1 MALTALTR
9 RTPKTPARKRSRPPY
24 RHDTAEPLTAGA
36 LYDIALHGAALYVEK
51 QNAQDIRRLI
61 QPWQARAM
69 SYYDLVPEIKFSA
82 NFHSQMLMKVRMFP
96 AMIDPATH
104 EPEELHDGPVF
115 DAFQRIKD
123 RSGSREQLQKSY
135 GVQKFLIGETY
146 LTVSPDE
153 EREEVW
159 ECLSPNE
166 LRVQPGGIASRFR
179 APMLSAD
186 TFLIGNDEAN
196 DGEGP
201 QFTESGPD
209 IINVYRL
216 WRPHPAYTWLADCHM
231 QAVIDLC
238 EELVLS
244 TYSVRSQ
251 LKSRLNQAGI
261 LWVPDEISFTSLGN
275 NPEED
280 PNSDQFQERLSQTM
294 MAAIS
299 DPGSAAAIVPI
310 LARVAA
316 DFIGKIQYTKFNDST
331 GDLTEISQRTEM
343 IERLATGLEL
353 PKEAVTGTS
362 DINHW
367 GAWLIDEQT
376 WKSYGLPASL
386 EMASDFNAAYLQPT
400 ARAEGVPGWEN
411 VCIGIDPSE
420 VINHPD
426 RAKDADALYQGRAI
440 SKKVWRE
447 SKGYNDND
455 EMPRGEIFEMLGAQI
470 RDGSL
475 AVYGIPSVK
484 GGTIE
489 PSAGEV
495 EDPSGSGSAAVTP
508 AATGAEGE
516 RGAPSGGPS
525 GDDGGPAL
533 QASASTREQ
542 QILGAA
548 QFAIKRGR
556 SLAGSRIRTWL
567 GANTGRP
574 RGITKDEVKHRC
586 PDCMEK
592 ISSVPNWNVVATLGP
607 EVCVEFGDTGHLVE
621 GLGFE
626 LAEVLIDLGVTA
638 AWATELGELVEQHT
652 ERTLYDLEPAGL
664 PAAFATLLT
673 RIDLPLERA
682 T

>member
-1 MALTALTR
+1 VALTALTR
-9 RTPKTPARKRSRPPY
+9 RTPKPKARSRPPQ
-24 RHDTAEPLTAGA
+24 RFDTAEPLTAGA

-61 QPWQARAM
+61 QPWQARSM
-69 SYYDLVPEIKFSA
+69 SYYDLVPEIKMAARFFA
-82 NFHSQMLMKVRMFP
+82 QMLMKVRMFP
-96 AMIDPATH
+96 AMIDPDTH
-104 EPEELHDGPVF
+104 EPEELHEGPVF

-123 RSGSREQLQKSY
+123 RSGSREQLQQSY
-135 GVQKFLIGETY
+135 AIQKFLIGETY

-201 QFTESGPD
+201 QFTETGPD

-216 WRPHPAYTWLADCHM
+216 WRQHPAYTWLADCHM

-280 PNSDQFQERLSQTM
+280 PNSYQFQERLSQTM

-331 GDLTEISQRTEM
+331 GDLTEINQRSEM
-343 IERLATGLEL
+343 ISRLATGLEL
-353 PKEAVTGTS
+353 PKAVIAGIETA
-362 DINHW
+362 NHW
-367 GAWLIDEQT
+367 TGWLVDEET

-386 EMASDFNAAYLQPT
+386 EMAADFNAAYLQPT
-400 ARAEGVPGWEN
+400 ARVENVPDWEN

-426 RAKDADALYQGRAI
+426 RAKDADALYTGRAI

-455 EMPRGEIFEMLGAQI
+455 EMPRDEINEMLGVQI

-475 AVYGIPSVK
+475 AVYGIPGVR
-484 GGTIE
+484 GGAIE
-489 PSAGEV
+489 PEPGVIENPGGE
-495 EDPSGSGSAAVTP
+495 STSAVTP
-508 AATGAEGE
+508 GATGADAE
-516 RGAPSGGPS
+516 RAAPSGGPE
-525 GDDGGPAL
+525 GADGGPGL
-533 QASASTREQ
+533 QASAAPREQ

-556 SLAGSRIRTWL
+556 SLAGSRIRTL
-567 GANTGRP
+567 TSP
-574 RGITKDEVKHRC
+574 RGPKDARC
-586 PDCMEK
+586 VECQK
-592 ISSVPNWNVVATLGP
+592 AINGVPNWNVAATLGH
-607 EVCVEFGDTGHLVE
+607 EQCAGLNGDSTNLVE
-621 GLGFE
+621 GVGLEF
-626 LAEVLIDLGVTA
+626 AEVLVDMGVSA

-664 PAAFATLLT
+664 PAAFATLLS